1 MPVVG
6 SRQPQGELIR
16 LQEELFDEIQT
27 DSSAIAPHIFGDV
40 DNQPDLG
47 SVPNSRLDAI
57 YREAYQKNDREFLQR
72 EARRDPQQFLKV
84 AERIGVSQGPPGSNT
99 VVQPNALAQGLA
111 QQQQVAPAAPPML
124 PPGGA
129 LIQPVS
135 PAVPVAPPMPL
146 APPVPPV
153 PGVPVLLGPNGQPL
167 PPGLV

>member
-6 SRQPQGELIR
+6 SRQPEGELIR
-16 LQEELFDEIQT
+16 LQEELFDEVQK

-84 AERIGVSQGPPGSNT
+84 AERLGVSQGPPNT
-99 VVQPNALAQGLA
+99 VVQPNALAQAVA
-111 QQQQVAPAAPPML
+111 QQQQQPPPAPPML

-129 LIQPVS
+129 LIQPAS
-135 PAVPVAPPMPL
+135 PAALAAPQASVAPT
-146 APPVPPV
+146 VPPV
-153 PGVPVLLGPNGQPL
+153 ILGPNGQPL
-167 PPGLV
+167 PPGFA

>member
-6 SRQPQGELIR
+6 SRQPEGELIR
-16 LQEELFDEIQT
+16 LQAELFDEVQK

-84 AERIGVSQGPPGSNT
+84 VERLGVSQGPPHT